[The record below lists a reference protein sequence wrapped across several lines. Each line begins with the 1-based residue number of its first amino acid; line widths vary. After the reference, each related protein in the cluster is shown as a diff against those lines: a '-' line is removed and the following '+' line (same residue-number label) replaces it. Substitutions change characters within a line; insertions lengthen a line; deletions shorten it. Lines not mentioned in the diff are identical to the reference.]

1 MLCSI
6 IRFIYWLYPSFIF
19 LPISYLFLRLIKK
32 SLLSHGQAK
41 VCCLHVHMLCESY
54 HLIFLFLV
62 ELPSSVC
69 YLLFYRCDDAKVT
82 YKNDISKR
90 NLNLIHWLPILY
102 IKIRQYN
109 STPSLGGFLLCTI
122 ACLSIV
128 FSLNASLCYVF
139 IIKTFF
145 KISHKKRAP
154 NKCWALSN
162 I

>member
-6 IRFIYWLYPSFIF
+6 VRFIYRLYPSFIF
-19 LPISYLFLRLIKK
+19 LPISYLLLTLIKK

-41 VCCLHVHMLCESY
+41 VCCLHVHMLYESW
-54 HLIFLFLV
+54 HLISLFLV
-62 ELPSSVC
+62 ELPSSVY
-69 YLLFYRCDDAKVT
+69 YLLFYRCDDAKVK

-90 NLNLIHWLPILY
+90 NFNLIHWLSILY

-109 STPSLGGFLLCTI
+109 PTPSLDGFLLCTI
-122 ACLSIV
+122 ACLSTV
-128 FSLNASLCYVF
+128 FPLNASLCYLF
-139 IIKTFF
+139 IAQTFF
-145 KISHKKRAP
+145 KILHKKRAP